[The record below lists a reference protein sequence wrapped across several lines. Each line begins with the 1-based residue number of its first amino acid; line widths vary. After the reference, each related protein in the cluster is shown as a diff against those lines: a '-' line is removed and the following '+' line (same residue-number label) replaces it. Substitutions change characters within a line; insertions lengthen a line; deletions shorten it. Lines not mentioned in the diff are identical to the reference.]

1 MPDSPTGEKTEDP
14 TPKRREEARQ
24 EGNVAKSQDLT
35 AAVAMFGAMLL
46 LGVLGMHLFGGMQ
59 LLVRTALSGEWA
71 LNVTT
76 VDDLMASVSS
86 TAYVAARIALPLVIG
101 LLIVTIIANV
111 LQVGFLISG
120 KAIAPKFSKLSPI
133 KGAQNLFSGRAAM
146 RLVMSLLKVAIVIGV
161 ATWAIIEDFPLLLTL
176 IHLSPGAIL
185 AAASYVVWTIALK
198 IAAVLVVLA
207 IFDFLY
213 QKWQHEQDLKMS
225 KHEVKEETRTMEG
238 DPQIKK
244 RRSEV
249 ARQLAMQRMGQ
260 AVPQADVV
268 VTNPTHY
275 AVALKYDD
283 SMAAPKVVAK
293 GADYMAMRIRQ
304 LAAAH
309 EVTIVERPPLARA
322 LYRTVEVGQ
331 EIPEKFFSAVAEIL
345 AYVYRLKGNAPD
357 VTAEASTA

>member
-1 MPDSPTGEKTEDP
+1 MPDSPTGEKTEAP
-14 TPKRREEARQ
+14 TPRKREEARQ

-46 LGVLGMHLFGGMQ
+46 LGVLGMQLFGGMR
-59 LLVRTALSGEWA
+59 LLVRAALGGEWA
-71 LNVTT
+71 INVTT
-76 VDDLMASVSS
+76 TDDVMAGLTSS
-86 TAYVAARIALPLVIG
+86 AYVAMRITLPIVLG
-101 LLIVTIIANV
+101 LLVVTVIANL

-120 KAIAPKFSKLSPI
+120 KAIIPRFSKLSPI
-133 KGAQNLFSGRAAM
+133 KGTKNLFSGRAAM
-146 RLVMSLLKVAIVIGV
+146 RLVMSLLKVGIVIGV
-161 ATWAIIEDFPLLLTL
+161 SAWAIIEDFPLLLTL

-185 AAASYVVWTIALK
+185 AAASYVVWIIALK
-198 IAAVLVVLA
+198 ISAVLVLLA

-213 QKWQHEQDLKMS
+213 QKWQHEEDLKMS
-225 KHEVKEETRTMEG
+225 KQDVKEEMRSMEG
-238 DPQIKK
+238 DPQIKR

-304 LAAAH
+304 LAVAND
-309 EVTIVERPPLARA
+309 VPIVERPPLARA

-345 AYVYRLKGNAPD
+345 AYVYRLKGKAPE
-357 VTAEASTA
+357 VAAEANTA